1 MRGINQLK
9 RVSLAVSLSLM
20 LGVGVAGHRRVKA
33 HPAATGG
40 ESNEIVNPQAPS
52 QINFEGSWEGI
63 LVAGSTKLRLTL
75 NVIKNAAGFSATLDS
90 PDQAAIGLPIDNIN
104 LSGATVRFEMR
115 SLNATYEGK
124 LVTESEI
131 QGHWRQQGLE
141 FPLNFK
147 RASKATGSHL
157 KSEKADAGGHSLR
170 LLRGGEGAP
179 TVILEG
185 GFGESNL
192 ATWSRV
198 QGEIAN
204 FAQVVSYDRAGLGQ
218 SDPGPKPRSAEQ
230 IALELHTALLNAGIK
245 PPYVLVGHSL
255 GGYFVRVFGDKY
267 PREVV
272 GMVLIDPS
280 QETFDDWLKAH
291 PDPKEKDT
299 ATQIAKAP
307 QGVRDEYASL
317 DSITDQARKTHLPPG
332 IPVTLLTARQD
343 DAISSGARDVW
354 TAKQK
359 EWIDKIPGGRFI
371 AVENSGHFIQL
382 QQPQLVIE
390 AIRQVVNQVR

>member
-1 MRGINQLK
+1 
-9 RVSLAVSLSLM
+9 M
-20 LGVGVAGHRRVKA
+20 LGVGIADHRRVEA
-33 HPAATGG
+33 HLAGTDA
-40 ESNEIVNPQAPS
+40 ESNEITNPPAQS

-63 LVAGSTKLRLTL
+63 LAAGSIKLRLTL
-75 NVIKNAAGFSATLDS
+75 NVIKNGAGFSATLDS
-90 PDQAAIGLPIDNIN
+90 PDQAASGLPIDNIS
-104 LSGATVRFEMR
+104 LSGATVRFEMK
-115 SLNATYEGK
+115 SLDALYEGK
-124 LVTESEI
+124 LVTDSEI
-131 QGHWRQQGLE
+131 QGHWRQQGQE

-147 RASKATGSHL
+147 RAAKATGSHL
-157 KSEKADAGGHSLR
+157 KVEKADAGGHSLR

-185 GFGESNL
+185 GF
-192 ATWSRV
+192 AADIAAWSRV

-230 IALELHTALLNAGIK
+230 IALELHTALQNAGIK

-291 PDPKEKDT
+291 PAPEVKD
-299 ATQIAKAP
+299 AETQIAKAP
-307 QGVRDEYASL
+307 QGVRDEDASL
-317 DSITDQARKTHLPPG
+317 DSSAEQARMTRVPPG
-332 IPVTLLTARQD
+332 IPVTLLTARQHE
-343 DAISSGARDVW
+343 AMSSEERDMW

-359 EWIDKIPGGRFI
+359 EWIEKIPGGRFI
-371 AVENSGHFIQL
+371 VADSSGHLIQL
-382 QQPQLVIE
+382 HQPQLVID
-390 AIRQVVNQVR
+390 AIRQVVNQVRR